1 MPQDAPKSKLENT
14 RRLGGEPILYD
25 RYTGDREAI
34 ARELAGARGAEL
46 VPSYDHRDIV
56 AGQGTVGLEIMRQ
69 CAARGVVPDQVLI
82 ACSGGGLA
90 AGCAVAIRGMR
101 PETAVHPVEPEGFDD
116 TARSLAAAERMT
128 NAGQPR
134 SICDALQAATPGE
147 LTFEINRRLLSPGL
161 VVSDEEVAV
170 AMRFAF
176 RQLKLV
182 IEPGGAVPLAA
193 ILAGRVRTAGRVTI
207 ALVSGG
213 NVDWELFE
221 TIQRG
226 G

>member
-1 MPQDAPKSKLENT
+1 
-14 RRLGGEPILYD
+14 
-25 RYTGDREAI
+25 
-34 ARELAGARGAEL
+34 
-46 VPSYDHRDIV
+46 
-56 AGQGTVGLEIMRQ
+56 
-69 CAARGVVPDQVLI
+69 
-82 ACSGGGLA
+82 
-90 AGCAVAIRGMR
+90 
-101 PETAVHPVEPEGFDD
+101 
-116 TARSLAAAERMT
+116 
-128 NAGQPR
+128 
-134 SICDALQAATPGE
+134 
-147 LTFEINRRLLSPGL
+147 LLSPGL

-193 ILAGRVRTAGRVTI
+193 ILAGMVRTAGRVTI

-221 TIQRG
+221 TILRG